1 MEKVISKIVGYIL
14 EKKYPEFTSVD
25 VTNGWDYVYKKLT
38 YNIFLSINYSDF
50 EPIRDSGN
58 WDKLKSEIEN
68 IVRMVGIDNYV
79 NIYLKFLR

>member
-14 EKKYPEFTSVD
+14 EKKYPEFTAVD

-68 IVRMVGIDNYV
+68 IVRMSGIDNYV
-79 NIYLKFLR
+79 NIYLKFLQ